1 MRKSNLHPRRQHKK
15 GAEVRAKLSQQALIT
30 TSFFFVSSSA
40 HVDRVE
46 YERPHAAYSTQWA
59 KFYPG
64 FENAAMYMLKMLTL
78 AIVDSP
84 RSISR
89 SLFSVYNCVCI
100 ISLCAECRM

>member
-40 HVDRVE
+40 HVGRVE